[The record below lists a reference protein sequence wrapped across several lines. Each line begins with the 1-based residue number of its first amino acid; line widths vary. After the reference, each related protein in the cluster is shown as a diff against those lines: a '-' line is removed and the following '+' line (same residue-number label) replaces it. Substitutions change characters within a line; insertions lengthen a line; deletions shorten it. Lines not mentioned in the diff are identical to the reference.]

1 MNRKF
6 AKVCTVAAVFAL
18 AWTMPARAATQ
29 ITLAGTQFV
38 PAVSSIT
45 LGDTITWTNSEPA
58 DYPVVIG
65 KHNIIP
71 DPDTAALL
79 GFRPFPTSSK
89 LLGLGQSWS
98 CTGSTT
104 GAKCVG
110 ANGKTVTL
118 TRGNYTFKC
127 GLHPNQMRGIL
138 VIA

>member
-1 MNRKF
+1 MNRNI
-6 AKVCTVAAVFAL
+6 AKMFGIAALFAL
-18 AWTMPARAATQ
+18 TWTVPVRAATQ
-29 ITLAGTQFV
+29 ITMAGTQFV

-45 LGDTITWTNSEPA
+45 FGDTITWTNSEPA

-79 GFRPFPTSSK
+79 GLKAFPTSSK

-98 CTGSTT
+98 CTGSTS